1 MRLTDEAK
9 TRTSI
14 FRTRLGPGYV
24 SLLEEV
30 RSRQTLEQLRLAH
43 IPFLRIGCDNLPIP
57 LLQLQKTEIF
67 AGVT

>member
-14 FRTRLGPGYV
+14 FRIWLGPGYV

-30 RSRQTLEQLRLAH
+30 RSRQTLEQLRLARTY
-43 IPFLRIGCDNLPIP
+43 PFYG
-57 LLQLQKTEIF
+57 
-67 AGVT
+67 